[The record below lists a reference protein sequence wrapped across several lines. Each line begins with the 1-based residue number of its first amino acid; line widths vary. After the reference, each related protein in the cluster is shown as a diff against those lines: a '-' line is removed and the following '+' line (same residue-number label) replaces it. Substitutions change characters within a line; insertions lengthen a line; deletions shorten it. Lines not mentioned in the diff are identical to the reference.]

1 VGIAYDDELF
11 PYPHF
16 PRKTRKS
23 KERNKEAIMKQTLY
37 RGILIAALLV
47 LSAQPVLA
55 ADVFNRPGPYLGLG
69 IAGGLSEFSGAAR
82 GAGNSLGFNFRGG
95 YRFNDYLALEGLYE
109 YMDEFGKTV
118 TGPLGNKATADI
130 GMNNFNVMGKAILP
144 TLGLSQ
150 LQPFIAGGIGFLE
163 VSGTGKLRL
172 ANANLHGGGS
182 GTEFSGR
189 VDGGADYFFTP
200 EISTF
205 FDLGYVIPTER
216 FDNLPYLSLSA
227 GVKYNF

>member
-1 VGIAYDDELF
+1 M
-11 PYPHF
+11 
-16 PRKTRKS
+16 
-23 KERNKEAIMKQTLY
+23 MKQTMY

-47 LSAQPVLA
+47 ISAKPVLA

-82 GAGNSLGFNFRGG
+82 GAEDSIGFNFRGG
-95 YRFNDYLALEGLYE
+95 YRFNDYYAIEGLYE
-109 YMDEFGKTV
+109 YMDEFAKKV
-118 TGPLGNKATADI
+118 KGPLGNKFKADI
-130 GMNNFNVMGKAILP
+130 GTNNFSIMGKVILP

-150 LQPFIAGGIGFLE
+150 LQPFLAGGIGFLE
-163 VSGTGKLRL
+163 ASGTGKLKIG
-172 ANANLHGGGS
+172 NAKFHGGG
-182 GTEFSGR
+182 GETEFAGR

-205 FDLGYVIPTER
+205 FDLGYVIPTEK
-216 FDNLPYLSLSA
+216 FDNLHYLSISA